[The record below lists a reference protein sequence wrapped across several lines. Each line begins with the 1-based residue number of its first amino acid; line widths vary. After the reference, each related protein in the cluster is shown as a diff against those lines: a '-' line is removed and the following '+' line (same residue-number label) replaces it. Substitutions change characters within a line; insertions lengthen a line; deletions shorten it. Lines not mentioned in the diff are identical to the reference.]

1 MAKHRTFS
9 PEFKAQV
16 VLELLSGTQSSAELC
31 RQHRLS
37 AQLLAQWKAAFLEPA
52 ALVFMSA
59 EQRSQE
65 AARIAELERLVGRL
79 TLEGESLK
87 KLPASCR
94 HSPTATAGRERAGTA
109 AVSGAA
115 GLSHA
120 GLCPQ

>member
-37 AQLLAQWKAAFLEPA
+37 AQLLAQWKAAFLERA
-52 ALVFMSA
+52 ALVFMSE

-65 AARIAELERLVGRL
+65 AACIAELERLVGRL
-79 TLEGESLK
+79 TLEAEILRK
-87 KLPASCR
+87 
-94 HSPTATAGRERAGTA
+94 ATSILQAMPSGNGR
-109 AVSGAA
+109 
-115 GLSHA
+115 L
-120 GLCPQ
+120 